1 MKTLVVVPTYDERHN
16 LERLA
21 VAILALDHDLHLLI
35 IDDASPDGTGMVAD
49 ALAAANPRVH
59 VMHRPGKLGQG
70 SAYVEGFRWMLA
82 ETDAEY
88 GVQMD
93 ADLSHDPA
101 ALPDFLNAMDASD
114 LVLGSRY
121 RDGIRVLNWP
131 WQRLA
136 LSLAANRYASLV
148 ASVPI
153 HDLTSGYKCYR
164 RSALERIGIDEIRS
178 SGYAFHI
185 ETTVRAWQL
194 GLRVREIPIVFTDR
208 VEGESKLSKRIIWE
222 AAWVVWALR
231 LTGGRRRRASRG
243 FEERE

>member
-1 MKTLVVVPTYDERHN
+1 MKTLVVVPTYNERPN
-16 LERLA
+16 IERLA
-21 VAILALDHDLHLLI
+21 AGILAQDHDLHLLI
-35 IDDASPDGTGMVAD
+35 IDDASPDGTGAVAD
-49 ALAAANPRVH
+49 ALAAADSRVH
-59 VMHRPGKLGQG
+59 VMHRAGKLGQG
-70 SAYVEGFRWMLA
+70 SAYVEGFRYLLA
-82 ETDAEY
+82 ETDAEFA
-88 GVQMD
+88 VQMD

-101 ALPDFLNAMDASD
+101 ALPDFLKAIDGSD

-148 ASVPI
+148 ASLPI
-153 HDLTSGYKCYR
+153 RDLTSGYKCYR
-164 RSALERIGIDEIRS
+164 RSALERLGIDEIQS

-194 GLRVREIPIVFTDR
+194 GMRVREIPIVFTDR
-208 VEGESKLSKRIIWE
+208 TQGESKLSMRILWE

-231 LTGGRRRRASRG
+231 FSRARHRRASLR
-243 FEERE
+243 